1 MHIRYTLFTS
11 AASIIIV
18 FDIEYR
24 CTDITFCTMSVASS
38 KISSFNESVGESSVT
53 SRINSDAY
61 SLRKAFR
68 SFASSLIVAARQAEK
83 VAAASEKTNNK
94 SSPDNNNNNKGK
106 ETTTGDVKE
115 AKTESD
121 INTPLQT
128 SVETILKQR
137 QTVRSTATLLEG
149 RLRGNV
155 KESEA
160 LHCCLKSQPCVVGGR
175 KRKFKSLDKNTSS

>member
-1 MHIRYTLFTS
+1 
-11 AASIIIV
+11 
-18 FDIEYR
+18 
-24 CTDITFCTMSVASS
+24 MSVASS
-38 KISSFNESVGESSVT
+38 KPSSFNESAGESSVT
-53 SRINSDAY
+53 SRMNSDAY

-94 SSPDNNNNNKGK
+94 SSPDNNNNKGK
-106 ETTTGDVKE
+106 EITTGDVKE

>member
-1 MHIRYTLFTS
+1 
-11 AASIIIV
+11 
-18 FDIEYR
+18 
-24 CTDITFCTMSVASS
+24 MSVASS
-38 KISSFNESVGESSVT
+38 KPSSFNDSAGESSVT
-53 SRINSDAY
+53 SRMNSDAY

-94 SSPDNNNNNKGK
+94 SSPDNNNNKGK

>member
-1 MHIRYTLFTS
+1 
-11 AASIIIV
+11 
-18 FDIEYR
+18 
-24 CTDITFCTMSVASS
+24 MSVASS
-38 KISSFNESVGESSVT
+38 KISSFNESVGESSLT

-68 SFASSLIVAARQAEK
+68 TFASSLIVAARQAEK

-94 SSPDNNNNNKGK
+94 SSPDNNNNKGK
-106 ETTTGDVKE
+106 ETSTGDVKE

>member
-1 MHIRYTLFTS
+1 MS
-11 AASIIIV
+11 AAS
-18 FDIEYR
+18 
-24 CTDITFCTMSVASS
+24 SNP
-38 KISSFNESVGESSVT
+38 SSFNESAGESSVT
-53 SRINSDAY
+53 SRMNSDAY

-94 SSPDNNNNNKGK
+94 SSPDNNNNKGK

>member
-1 MHIRYTLFTS
+1 
-11 AASIIIV
+11 
-18 FDIEYR
+18 
-24 CTDITFCTMSVASS
+24 MSTASS
-38 KISSFNESVGESSVT
+38 KLSSFNESAGESSVT
-53 SRINSDAY
+53 SRMNSDAY

-94 SSPDNNNNNKGK
+94 SSPDNNNSKGK
-106 ETTTGDVKE
+106 ETDNVKE

>member
-1 MHIRYTLFTS
+1 
-11 AASIIIV
+11 
-18 FDIEYR
+18 
-24 CTDITFCTMSVASS
+24 MSTASS
-38 KISSFNESVGESSVT
+38 KLSSFNESAGESSVT
-53 SRINSDAY
+53 SRMNSDAY

-94 SSPDNNNNNKGK
+94 SSPDNTYNKGK
-106 ETTTGDVKE
+106 ETTTGDVK

>member
-1 MHIRYTLFTS
+1 
-11 AASIIIV
+11 
-18 FDIEYR
+18 
-24 CTDITFCTMSVASS
+24 MSVASS
-38 KISSFNESVGESSVT
+38 KPSSFNDSAGESSVT
-53 SRINSDAY
+53 SRMNSDAY

-94 SSPDNNNNNKGK
+94 SSPDNNNNNNNNKGK

>member
-1 MHIRYTLFTS
+1 MS
-11 AASIIIV
+11 AAS
-18 FDIEYR
+18 
-24 CTDITFCTMSVASS
+24 SNP
-38 KISSFNESVGESSVT
+38 SSFNESAGESSVT
-53 SRINSDAY
+53 SRMNSDAY

-94 SSPDNNNNNKGK
+94 SSPDNNNNNNNNKGK